1 MNLVVFDIDGTLIES
16 YDFDTECF
24 QKAIQDVLG
33 VLVDRNWGNYRHV
46 TDAGI
51 LNQIMDEGPAVDDRE
66 SIILAI
72 KERFIERIATYLS
85 QQPIFPIPGADRFL
99 AELAERGD
107 VTLAMATGGWYES
120 ATLKLKAAGIDTTNI
135 PIASA
140 SDHQSRIDIMKLAE
154 ARAGG
159 VFYTSRTY
167 FGDGPWDLKASAEL
181 GYNFVLVG
189 NRTKHSQA
197 IPDFTHVNEALAFIG
212 LSQHAQPSIPATS
225 FI

>member
-24 QKAIQDVLG
+24 QKAIQDVLD
-33 VLVDRNWGNYRHV
+33 VLVDPDWGKYRHV

-51 LNQIMDEGPAVDDRE
+51 LNQIMDERPPVDDRE

-72 KERFIERIATYLS
+72 KERFVERIENHLS
-85 QQPIFPIPGADRFL
+85 QQRIFPIPGADRFL
-99 AELAERGD
+99 AELAERDD

-120 ATLKLKAAGIDTTNI
+120 AILKLKAAGIDTTNI

-140 SDHQSRIDIMKLAE
+140 SDHESRIEIMKLAE
-154 ARAGG
+154 ARTSGA
-159 VFYTSRTY
+159 FYQSKAY

-197 IPDFTHVNEALAFIG
+197 IPDFTDVKKALAFIG
-212 LSQHAQPSIPATS
+212 LPER
-225 FI
+225 